1 MSRPPLRRTPIFAL
15 ACLLVLAAAPACRP
29 DAPGDGPGA
38 PADALG
44 AAVQLPPEAEA
55 ISLLGDTLYPPLLP
69 ETVEGDRLA
78 RFQEAEEALNA
89 APQDADA
96 LIWKGR
102 RTAYL
107 GRYGSA
113 IDIYSQALELHPGDP
128 RIWRHR
134 GHRYL
139 TVRQFD
145 AAIADFRRAVDLIAG
160 QPDEVEPDGLPNPA
174 GIPTSTLH
182 FNVWYHLGLAHYLKG
197 DFAAAAEAYAACA
210 EVSKHPDSRVATA
223 YWRVMTLKRLGRGA
237 EADAILAEIT
247 PDAAVIESGGYLD
260 LLLLHKGERTPED
273 LIGAGGGDATLES
286 TTAGYGVGA
295 WYLIAGDTARAR
307 EVFRRVVSGRD
318 QWAAFGYIAA
328 EAELAR
334 TGGR

>member
-1 MSRPPLRRTPIFAL
+1 MSRPPLCRTPFVA
-15 ACLLVLAAAPACRP
+15 LAAALFLALAPACGP
-29 DAPGDGPGA
+29 DAPGDA
-38 PADALG
+38 PADAPG

-55 ISLLGDTLYPPLLP
+55 ISLLGDTLYPPALA
-69 ETVEGDRLA
+69 ETVEADRLA
-78 RFQEAEEALNA
+78 RYQEAEEALSA

-96 LIWKGR
+96 LIWMGR

-113 IDIYSQALELHPGDP
+113 IDIYSQALDLHPGDP

-145 AAIADFRRAVDLIAG
+145 AAIADFRQAVDLIAG
-160 QPDEVEPDGLPNPA
+160 KPDEVEPDGLPNPA
-174 GIPTSTLH
+174 AIPTSTLH
-182 FNVWYHLGLAHYLKG
+182 FNIWYHLGLAHYLKG

-210 EVSKHPDSRVATA
+210 AVSEHPDSRVATA

-237 EADAILAEIT
+237 EADAILAGIT
-247 PDAAVIESGGYLD
+247 PDEAVIESGGYLD

-307 EVFRRVVSGRD
+307 DVFRRVVSGRD
-318 QWAAFGYIAA
+318 QWSAFGYIAS
-328 EAELAR
+328 EADLAR